1 MSTDDFVEFVLDRA
15 GTHVRSVLTYDD
27 TSLEVQ
33 FLREDVADDYSA
45 REIETVAEALRREG
59 QTAGRQEHLYAHGK
73 LNCIVRCFDGGLEMH
88 FPHGEHEEGGIAVA
102 LEPDAA
108 PNLYGFVDECL
119 EHIGDIGQIT

>member
-15 GTHVRSVLTYDD
+15 GGHVRSVLTYDD

-33 FLREDVADDYSA
+33 FLRDDVADTYSA

-59 QTAGRQEHLYAHGK
+59 QTAGRQEHLYAHGQ

-88 FPHGEHEEGGIAVA
+88 FPHGEDDGGIAVA
-102 LEPDAA
+102 LEPEAA
-108 PNLYGFVDECL
+108 ANLYGFVDDCL
-119 EHIGDIGQIT
+119 EHVDDIGRIM

>member
-15 GTHVRSVLTYDD
+15 GGHVRSVLTYDD
-27 TSLEVQ
+27 TSSEVQ
-33 FLREDVADDYSA
+33 FIRDDVADTYSA

-59 QTAGRQEHLYAHGK
+59 QTAGRQEHLYAHGQ

-88 FPHGEHEEGGIAVA
+88 FPHGGEGGIAVA

-108 PNLYGFVDECL
+108 PNLYGFVDDCL
-119 EHIGDIGQIT
+119 EHVPSVEPE